1 MTEAKA
7 LYRDLCANEKSVS
20 LFSRDW
26 WLDMAAGN
34 DNWGVA
40 VVTKGGEVIASL
52 PYVYKRRYGFTALV
66 QPPLTPNLGP
76 WVRDDE
82 AKTANR
88 LSQQKELLG
97 RLIHNLPA
105 FDHYAQCWHHRQRNW
120 LPFFWHRFKQT
131 TLYTY
136 VLPDL
141 SSEERLWE
149 GLQGNVRRE
158 IRKAIERFHLRV
170 RTDLGVDDFLR
181 LNRLVFL
188 RQGLR
193 MPYTDAF
200 VRNLDR
206 VCAERKARKI
216 FIAED
221 DQGRRH
227 ASVYMV
233 WDENSAYYLMGGG
246 DPALRNS
253 GAASLCMWEA
263 VKYASTVTRSFD
275 FEGSMLESVERFF
288 RGFGAVQMP
297 YFSVWK
303 TPSALLRLYRTVRHE
318 RFE

>member
-7 LYRDLCANEKSVS
+7 LYRSLCAREKTVP

-26 WLDMAAGN
+26 WLDMAAGE
-34 DNWGVA
+34 DNWDVA
-40 VVTKGGEVIASL
+40 IVAKGDEIFASM
-52 PYVYKRRYGFTALV
+52 PYVKKQRYGFTTLV

-76 WVRDDE
+76 WLRDSE
-82 AKTANR
+82 VKTAR
-88 LSQQKELLG
+88 KLGQQKELLSQ
-97 RLIHNLPA
+97 LIKNLPP
-105 FDHYAQCWHHRQRNW
+105 FDHYSQCWDHRQSNW
-120 LPFFWHRFKQT
+120 LPFFWHHFKQT

-141 SSEERLWE
+141 SSEEALWA
-149 GLQGNVRRE
+149 GLQENVRRE
-158 IRKAIERFHLRV
+158 IRKAAERFRLRV
-170 RTDLGVDDFLR
+170 RTDLGVDDFLN
-181 LNRLVFL
+181 LNHMVFL
-188 RQGLR
+188 RQGMKL
-193 MPYTDAF
+193 PYTDAF

-206 VCAERKARKI
+206 VCADRKARKI

-221 DQGRRH
+221 EQGRRH
-227 ASVYMV
+227 ASVYLV
-233 WDENSAYYLMGGG
+233 WDDGSAYYLMGGG

-263 VKYASTVTRSFD
+263 VKYASTVAGSFD

-303 TPSALLRLYRTVRHE
+303 TPSAMLRLYKMARQYRTG
-318 RFE
+318 